1 MVKTVN
7 QNRMNLSS
15 LNLEELSGVVSIY
28 PWFACARLELCR
40 RMAALGED
48 AWEVEKY
55 AQQALYVPYRS
66 RVYEIMLSR
75 KEKKL
80 KLAPVKAPKQ
90 VYVIG
95 GDYFSAEQYAQAKK
109 AEDNIFSAF
118 INNALEQG
126 ELSEKIEEEASLT
139 EDFCTEE
146 LAKVY
151 LDQGYGEKAKQIYSK
166 LSLLIPEKSVYF
178 ADLIEK
184 IDKQI

>member
-1 MVKTVN
+1 MVKSSK
-7 QNRMNLSS
+7 QNIMNLSS

-28 PWFACARLELCR
+28 PWFSCARLELCR
-40 RMAALGED
+40 RMAALGEE

-55 AQQALYVPYRS
+55 AKQALYVPERS
-66 RVYEIMLSR
+66 RVYEIMKNR

-80 KLAPVKAPKQ
+80 ALAPVKAPKQ

-126 ELSEKIEEEASLT
+126 EISGKIEEEASST

-151 LDQGYGEKAKQIYSK
+151 LDQGYTDKAKQIYSK

-184 IDKQI
+184 IDK